1 MLERL
6 LVFSVLPFVALLV
19 SAGYA
24 AVATRELA
32 DWRPVL
38 FTLLLVLMSVHQA
51 NEIGVYLSTGAATA
65 SQGFGEYPETAV
77 NLLAGVAVWTVLG
90 LLRDERD
97 TAEELARRIEQ
108 IRKLERQNDRLEEFA
123 AVVSHDLRNPLNTL
137 EGYVQL
143 AREEENVSRLAAAQ
157 RAIDRMSD
165 IVDDSLALAKRG
177 DVVDEPEPVAVADL
191 VRDCWTVVDTDDATL
206 QTESFTVQGDPDR
219 LRHVFENLL
228 RNAVDHAD
236 GAVTVQIGESP
247 TGFYVADDGPGV
259 DPQERDAVFELG
271 HTTAADG
278 TGFGLAI
285 VERVATAHGW
295 DVRVTDSETGGAR
308 FEFDT
313 DDFDTPAGPTGPNPA
328 ASLA

>member
-1 MLERL
+1 MVERL
-6 LVFSVLPFVALLV
+6 LFFSVLPFLALLV

-24 AVATRELA
+24 VLATRDLA
-32 DWRPVL
+32 DWRPAL

-51 NEIGVYLSTGAATA
+51 NEIGVYLSTGVA
-65 SQGFGEYPETAV
+65 SASRGFGEYPETAV
-77 NLLAGVAVWTVLG
+77 NLLAGVAVWAVLR
-90 LLRDERD
+90 LLRDERRAAD
-97 TAEELARRIEQ
+97 ELERRIDE
-108 IRKLERQNDRLEEFA
+108 IRELERQNDRLEEFA

-143 AREEENVSRLAAAQ
+143 AREEEDISRLAAAQ
-157 RAIDRMSD
+157 RAIDRMTD
-165 IVDDSLALAKRG
+165 IVDDSLALARRG
-177 DVVDEPEPVAVADL
+177 AAVDETESVPVAEL
-191 VRDCWTVVDTDDATL
+191 VRDCWTVVDTTDASL
-206 QTESFTVQGDPDR
+206 ETESFTVDGDPDR

-236 GAVTVQIGESP
+236 DGVTVRVGRSP
-247 TGFYVADDGPGV
+247 TGFYVADDGPGI
-259 DPQERDAVFELG
+259 DPDRRSEVFELG

-285 VERVATAHGW
+285 VERVAVAHGW

-313 DDFDTPAGPTGPNPA
+313 GDSDAPAGAPVAEPTADPA
-328 ASLA
+328 